1 MFFSQLFTTAHE
13 PCYATSGRLERGW
26 GFVTGQVPL
35 MGVASK
41 DRDRANESSSKLN
54 GQLWP
59 IKEGRG
65 TKGVGPGDGFAA
77 RTDTL

>member
-1 MFFSQLFTTAHE
+1 MMSTLYLAPREAGKRMGLCHWSSAFN
-13 PCYATSGRLERGW
+13 
-26 GFVTGQVPL
+26 
-35 MGVASK
+35 GVASK
-41 DRDRANESSSKLN
+41 DRDKANESSSKQN

>member
-1 MFFSQLFTTAHE
+1 MMSTLYLAPRE
-13 PCYATSGRLERGW
+13 AGKRM

>member
-1 MFFSQLFTTAHE
+1 MMSTLYLAPRE
-13 PCYATSGRLERGW
+13 AGKRMGLC
-26 GFVTGQVPL
+26 FVTGQVPL

-65 TKGVGPGDGFAA
+65 TKGVGRGRICG
-77 RTDTL
+77 TD